1 MNEDGVNFLL
11 EIGRRLS
18 SISGDPRETS
28 FLFQRGSVTLQRYNA
43 IAFQGSF
50 KELGG
55 GGSRAGWGLE
65 KCGLLGS
72 NLRISRERKL

>member
-28 FLFQRGSVTLQRYNA
+28 FLLQMVSVTLQRYNA
-43 IAFQGSF
+43 IAFRGSF
-50 KELGG
+50 KELGFFE
-55 GGSRAGWGLE
+55 SLAE
-65 KCGLLGS
+65 V
-72 NLRISRERKL
+72 